1 MPDYLFFLVYTVLH
15 FPYTLVSLKVTNVHR
30 CFRKKKHLMHADILC
45 CLYIRLALNDK
56 YLTIV
61 TKRVFYATASFA
73 VQVRWQPRWLYNDY
87 EGVFF
92 CLFVFLLFFLDLF
105 SLRGY
110 PHAKTM
116 RKKRLDITPWRIFF
130 PLLYCLCTKAVE
142 ILLRLFVA
150 CFPQVE
156 AKGPLLFYFTLYWL
170 TRVAFFYSLDC
181 VAGVLHCYPLC
192 CVLSTGERHQLVLR
206 KLLKRARIVFFF
218 VYTEKFVTNPRN
230 FSFLNFEKYFVFPKS
245 VC

>member
-1 MPDYLFFLVYTVLH
+1 MYFLLFFAWLSIFLVYTVLH

-130 PLLYCLCTKAVE
+130 HYYIVSARKPLRFSWDCSLRVFLKSRRRDLCFF
-142 ILLRLFVA
+142 ILLFI
-150 CFPQVE
+150 
-156 AKGPLLFYFTLYWL
+156 
-170 TRVAFFYSLDC
+170 D
-181 VAGVLHCYPLC
+181 
-192 CVLSTGERHQLVLR
+192 
-206 KLLKRARIVFFF
+206 
-218 VYTEKFVTNPRN
+218 
-230 FSFLNFEKYFVFPKS
+230 
-245 VC
+245 